1 MDIVFD
7 ASLLG
12 LGHFHPQA
20 RTGVNR
26 LAEQLVRGLADSPDV
41 TLSLA
46 APTHLSET
54 LRWVE
59 DVLPTRNLPFANRAG
74 ELKLAEW
81 EKNLLCGMDTRSSA
95 SKALRYL
102 FYNGKRSVG
111 LDSSHIALDRYPT
124 GTVYHSPFFAIPDYI
139 GANRRVRK
147 VLTVNDLIPIHHP
160 EWFLSGEQAVQQAVR
175 RLSGDAHVIT
185 VSEATKADF
194 CEYTGVDPGR
204 VTPIYLAASRRLFYP
219 VTDADRLHATQLRYG
234 LHDEPYLLSIA
245 TLEPRKNI
253 RHLVQCFARLVLE
266 NAVPT
271 ELKLVLVGTKG
282 WKMDEWLTEIR
293 ASEQLLSRLI
303 FAGYV
308 PDEDLASLYSGAT
321 AFLFPSLYE
330 GFGLPPLE
338 AMQCGLPVITSNVS
352 SLPEV
357 VGDAAITVSPTDTD
371 ALCQA
376 IIDVINSEELQHRLR
391 VNALRRAKLFSWEKF
406 TRQHIDVYHNLSN
419 E

>member
-1 MDIVFD
+1 MNIVFD

-26 LAEQLVRGLADSPDV
+26 LAEHLVRGLADSPDV
-41 TLSLA
+41 MLSLA

-59 DVLPTRNLPFANRAG
+59 DVMPNYNLPFANRGG
-74 ELKLAEW
+74 ELKLAEL
-81 EKNLLCGMDTRSSA
+81 EKNLLRRLDTRSVS
-95 SKALRYL
+95 SKVLRRI
-102 FYNGKRSVG
+102 FYKGRLAFSLN
-111 LDSSHIALDRYPT
+111 SSRIMMDRYPA
-124 GTVYHSPFFAIPDYI
+124 GTVYHSPFFAIPTYI
-139 GANRRVRK
+139 GSNRRVQK
-147 VLTVNDLIPIHHP
+147 VLTVNDLIPIQHP

-175 RLSGDAHVIT
+175 TLSGDAHVIT
-185 VSEATKADF
+185 VSESTKNDF
-194 CEYTGVDPGR
+194 CQYTGFDPQR
-204 VTPIYLAASRRLFYP
+204 VTPIHLAASRRLFYP
-219 VTDADRLHATQLRYG
+219 VTDPERLQQIKKQYG
-234 LHDEPYLLSIA
+234 LHDDPYLLSIA

-253 RHLVQCFARLVLE
+253 RHLVQCFARLV
-266 NAVPT
+266 ADQAIPT

-303 FAGYV
+303 FTGYV
-308 PDEDLASLYSGAT
+308 PDEDLAALYSGAS

-357 VGDAAITVSPTDTD
+357 VGNAAITVSPTDAD

-376 IIDVINSEELQHRLR
+376 IIDVISSDELNRRLR
-391 VNALRRAKLFSWEKF
+391 VDALLQAKLFSWEKF
-406 TRQHIDVYHNLSN
+406 TRQHIDVYRSITAS
-419 E
+419 

>member
-26 LAEQLVRGLADSPDV
+26 VAEHLVRGLADSPDV
-41 TLSLA
+41 MLSLA

-59 DVLPTRNLPFANRAG
+59 DVMPNYNLPFANRAS
-74 ELKLAEW
+74 ELKLAEL
-81 EKNLLCGMDTRSSA
+81 EKNLLRRLDTRSFGSR
-95 SKALRYL
+95 ALRHVLYKSRVAL
-102 FYNGKRSVG
+102 G
-111 LDSSHIALDRYPT
+111 LNSSRISMDRYPT
-124 GTVYHSPFFAIPDYI
+124 GTIYHSPFFAIPGYV
-139 GANRRVRK
+139 GSNRRMRQ

-160 EWFLSGEQAVQQAVR
+160 EWFLSGEQAVQQAIR
-175 RLSGDAHVIT
+175 TLSGDAHVVT
-185 VSEATKADF
+185 VSEATKQEF
-194 CEYTGVDPGR
+194 CQYTGFDPQR
-204 VTPIYLAASRRLFYP
+204 VTPIHLAASRRLFYP
-219 VTDADRLHATQLRYG
+219 VTDLERLHQTQKRYG
-234 LHDEPYLLSIA
+234 LHDEPYLLTLA

-253 RHLVQCFARLVLE
+253 RHLVQCFARLV
-266 NAVPT
+266 ADQAIPT

-282 WKMDEWLTEIR
+282 WKMDEWLAEIR
-293 ASEQLLSRLI
+293 ASEQLLSRLV
-303 FAGYV
+303 FTGYV
-308 PDEDLASLYSGAT
+308 PDDDLAALYSGAL

-338 AMQCGLPVITSNVS
+338 AQQCGLPVINSNLS

-357 VGDAAITVSPTDTD
+357 VGDAALLVPPTDAD

-376 IIDVINSEELQHRLR
+376 IISVIRSEELQHRLR
-391 VNALRRAKLFSWEKF
+391 VNALLRAKLFSWEKF
-406 TRQHIDVYHNLSN
+406 TRQHIDVYRTIS
-419 E
+419 